1 MKKRWKL
8 GWAVMCVTAL
18 CAVAGAEPA
27 LTIYNQNFAVVRETV
42 PLELERGVNPAIAFT
57 DITAH
62 VEPDSVMLRDP
73 AGKRDLRILE
83 QNYRA
88 DPISQGLLLSL
99 YEGKTIDFLVQRGDS
114 QKKMSGTIVRSG
126 YTPHTSAMQRYGRAY
141 AQAQSA
147 MAYGPSGQPII
158 EMDGELRFGVPGIP
172 LFPALTDDTI
182 LKPTLNWVIETNK
195 AGPLDAEL
203 CYVTGGMTWEASYN
217 LVAPEKDN
225 ALDVVGWVTMDN
237 QTGKTFENAR
247 IKLMAGDVS
256 KIEQERHEAMRF
268 SGRPM
273 AIGGAMMPQAVSEKA
288 FDEYHLYTLARR
300 STLRD
305 RETKQVEFLRADGV
319 KADRF
324 YVYDGAKIDHNR
336 YRGWNFESIRNDRG
350 YGTEC
355 NTKVWAMCEFEN
367 KKSNGLGI
375 PLPKGRTRFYRRDDD
390 GQLEFTGENIIDHT
404 PTDETV
410 RVYIGSVFDLV
421 GERRRMDYQV
431 DSGRKTL
438 DETFEI
444 KVRNRKK
451 TRVEIRVL
459 ERLYRGKNWE
469 IRQPSEPFVKLDSQ
483 RIEFRIQVQPN
494 EEAVV
499 TYAVHYTW

>member
-1 MKKRWKL
+1 MKKLWTL
-8 GWAVMCVTAL
+8 GWAVVCVAVL

-42 PLELERGVNPAIAFT
+42 PLELERGVNPPVAFT

-73 AGKRDLRILE
+73 AGRRTLRILE

-88 DPISQGLLLSL
+88 DPVSQGLLLSL
-99 YEGKTIDFLVQRGDS
+99 YEGKTIDFFVQRGDS
-114 QKKMSGTIVRSG
+114 QKKMSGTIIRSG

-141 AQAQSA
+141 AQTQSA

-158 EMDGELRFGVPGIP
+158 EMDGELRFGMPGTP

-217 LVAPEKDN
+217 LVAPQKGN
-225 ALDVVGWVTMDN
+225 SLDVVGWVTMDN

-256 KIEQERHEAMRF
+256 KIEPERRGGSISGGIRAF
-268 SGRPM
+268 S
-273 AIGGAMMPQAVSEKA
+273 GAMMPDAVSEKA

-300 STLRD
+300 TTLHD
-305 RETKQVEFLRADGV
+305 RETKQVELLRAAGV

-324 YVYDGAKIDHNR
+324 YVYDGAKIDRNR
-336 YRGWNFESIRNDRG
+336 HRGWGFENIRNDRN

-367 KKSNGLGI
+367 KKSNKLGI

-404 PTDETV
+404 PADETV
-410 RVYIGSVFDLV
+410 RVYVGNVFDLV
-421 GERRRMDYQV
+421 GERRRMDYQI
-431 DSGRKTL
+431 DNGRETL

-444 KVRNRKK
+444 KLRNHKK
-451 TRVEIRVL
+451 EPVEIRIL
-459 ERLYRGKNWE
+459 ERLYRGKNWN

-483 RIEFRIQVQPN
+483 RIEFRVQVQPD